1 MKECRNSITVG
12 KGLCTVSGRQ
22 SLHQR
27 CYALQNCSFLVSCG
41 LWATTPVKD
50 LLDCWGIFIA
60 GQPCWP
66 DKRGS
71 MDVEWVRER
80 VLTLILCFFL
90 KGRPRQSRTYRSS
103 WRERCHGKS
112 QITQNSQLCY
122 LEKHFTFQNRNK
134 FSRFWLCKLY
144 GKEQYLWC
152 FVPRKFLSA
161 ALSPPWKWH
170 SKVIC
175 WMKQWIN
182 CNC

>member
-1 MKECRNSITVG
+1 MKECRNSTTVE

-27 CYALQNCSFLVSCG
+27 CYALQNCSFLVSCR

-66 DKRGS
+66 DKPGS
-71 MDVEWVRER
+71 MDVERVRER

-90 KGRPRQSRTYRSS
+90 KGRPRQSRTHRSS

-122 LEKHFTFQNRNK
+122 LEKHFTFQNRKK
-134 FSRFWLCKLY
+134 FSRF
-144 GKEQYLWC
+144 
-152 FVPRKFLSA
+152 
-161 ALSPPWKWH
+161 
-170 SKVIC
+170 
-175 WMKQWIN
+175 
-182 CNC
+182 